1 MDRRA
6 WWAAIYGVAQG
17 QTRLKWLSMQACIGE
32 RNGNPLQHSCMENPR
47 DRGGWWTAVYG
58 VAQSRTRL
66 KRLCSSSNRQ
76 VCPSLCDPMDCS
88 LPGSSFRGIFQAR
101 ILEWVAISFSK
112 SVSRYCQI
120 SSGVQAHSQSIT
132 VDLKWRKWE
141 ECWEWMEFIMNFL
154 LINISHLYCWSGWTL
169 HSGSNTF

>member
-1 MDRRA
+1 MHWRKKWQPTPA
-6 WWAAIYGVAQG
+6 FLHGESQG
-17 QTRLKWLSMQACIGE
+17 QRRLVNCRLWG
-32 RNGNPLQHSCMENPR
+32 
-47 DRGGWWTAVYG
+47 
-58 VAQSRTRL
+58 RTESARL

-88 LPGSSFRGIFQAR
+88 LPVSSFRGIFQAR
-101 ILEWVAISFSK
+101 ILEWVAISFAK